1 MDCDAAAEAI
11 RAARRVV
18 EEAEAERDAADAA
31 VAEYRAEVAE
41 AEAAVRARCR
51 ADERDARLARATET
65 LAGARR
71 AEAETGMRLLVAVM
85 DELFRASEASAL
97 DARRSLSRDWGVE
110 LVCFDYGGATSFV
123 EQFGVFADK
132 FRESGFAIPTLTF
145 AVDESEPVYV
155 VRDVRRCSAGEEWRL
170 ELRVLTAILGEPE
183 RLFASLRDAAVEAR
197 GRASRGGAGDVG

>member
-1 MDCDAAAEAI
+1 MDCDADVEAI

-71 AEAETGMRLLVAVM
+71 AEAETGMRLLVAAM